1 MFYEIQKRNNLFL
14 LGTKRNKKEQKRNK
28 NHLNIMSTILYMSK
42 YYCSHCVY
50 DAKVKGNY
58 VRHLKTK
65 KHKMLAEISPKL
77 AKISQKLAIISP
89 KLAAEDTR
97 SYECKYC
104 DKNFKHHSS
113 LCKHIKYTCK
123 KNKDEDF
130 QELARLLNEKDR
142 QLVLKDTQMD
152 KQLALRDKKM
162 EMMQKQIDKLTN
174 KLQIQNI
181 NQGNIQNNNNTINI
195 QVLNHQDTDYSH
207 LTPIDYISCIKDCN
221 KCVKT
226 LIEKVHFNTNKPEN
240 MNIYL
245 SNIKGK
251 YLMVYKDNSWQ
262 IQDKKLQIDD
272 LYDYNEFV
280 LENWYDDYKEK
291 YPNIIDSFQ
300 KYLQNRDG
308 DEVLNNIKEEILVML
323 YNKRKTIDGI

>member
-1 MFYEIQKRNNLFL
+1 MNEIVKKSYQKFYCNKCDYSCVKKTHWIQHIN
-14 LGTKRNKKEQKRNK
+14 
-28 NHLNIMSTILYMSK
+28 TI
-42 YYCSHCVY
+42 
-50 DAKVKGNY
+50 
-58 VRHLKTK
+58 
-65 KHKMLAEISPKL
+65 KHKSNKMLTNANQK
-77 AKISQKLAIISP
+77 KSQINK
-89 KLAAEDTR
+89 
-97 SYECKYC
+97 CKYC
-104 DKNFKHHSS
+104 DKVFKHQSS

-123 KNKDEDF
+123 KNADEDF
-130 QELARLLNEKDR
+130 QELARLLNEKDK
-142 QLVLKDTQMD
+142 QLTLKDEQMNNQLALKDKQMD

-181 NQGNIQNNNNTINI
+181 NQGNIQNTNNTINI
-195 QVLNHQDTDYSH
+195 QVLNHSDTDYSH
-207 LTPIDYISCIKDCN
+207 LTPTDYISCIKDCN
-221 KCVKT
+221 KCVKS
-226 LIEKVHFNTNKPEN
+226 LIEKVHFNANKPEN

-280 LENWYDDYKEK
+280 LENWYDEYKEK
-291 YPNIIDSFQ
+291 YPSIIDSFQ

-323 YNKRKTIDGI
+323 YNKRKSIEGIQIYPKIILH